1 MVDSWATKHICGDRS
16 VFCDY
21 DKMAEGEE
29 QVFMGDS
36 RPTSVLGKG
45 KELLKLTYGKILSLS
60 NLLHVKDICYNLVSV
75 SILGKVGVRVSF
87 EGDKVILSKNGVL
100 VGKGYCSNGLFMLN
114 VLNVIM
120 NESAS
125 SSAYIVD
132 SLDLWYA
139 RLSHVN
145 FVYIKKMK

>member
-1 MVDSWATKHICGDRS
+1 
-16 VFCDY
+16 
-21 DKMAEGEE
+21 MAEGEK
-29 QVFMGDS
+29 QVFMGHL

-45 KELLKLTYGKILSLS
+45 KVLLKLTSRKTISLS
-60 NLLHVKDICYNLVSV
+60 NVLHVKDIRYNLVSV
-75 SILGKVGVRVSF
+75 SILGKVGVRVFF
-87 EGDKVILSKNGVL
+87 EGDKIILSKNGVL
-100 VGKGYCSNGLFMLN
+100 VAKEYCSNGLFMLN

-132 SLDLWYA
+132 SLNLWYA